1 MSQYR
6 DRQMQRQE
14 AEEALSGYYGRF
26 CARARQEAAASTAP
40 EPDEPMEV
48 DPKTEAAEREWWRRH
63 NQPITRE
70 WMAKVYGRHPLP
82 SRREQS

>member
-6 DRQMQRQE
+6 DRQTYRRE
-14 AEEALSGYYGRF
+14 AEAELARAYGYQIN
-26 CARARQEAAASTAP
+26 RARQEAAASTAP

-48 DPKTEAAEREWWRRH
+48 DPETEAAEREWWRRH

-70 WMAKVYGRHPLP
+70 WMAKVMARHP
-82 SRREQS
+82 RATC